1 MDQNCIC
8 SALWTFEWKW
18 MCLVHSIWNITQI
31 VSFLP
36 SEFSRQKSPILFGT
50 FSGKILPI
58 LFGSKEIWRT
68 IFGHYFAILD
78 ALFASDVINES
89 HFSWHTNFGN
99 VRVGVQW
106 SRKIHFPRFNRL
118 IVTHTRLQSQLT
130 KNQLWRL
137 KRIKHSKATFEMSER
152 WFVHF
157 RSPSNGRS
165 CQKMSQ
171 ANLRRTEVDID
182 RKMSHKKVE
191 ESVGVNGQKIENTME
206 HVWCI

>member
-18 MCLVHSIWNITQI
+18 MCLVHSVGNITQI

-36 SEFSRQKSPILFGT
+36 SEFSRKITHTFFVLLVGKYSPF
-50 FSGKILPI
+50 
-58 LFGSKEIWRT
+58 FGSKEIWRT

-106 SRKIHFPRFNRL
+106 SRKIHFLPLLQPRNGRL
-118 IVTHTRLQSQLT
+118 IVTHTSLQSQLT
-130 KNQLWRL
+130 KNNSRL
-137 KRIKHSKATFEMSER
+137 TQAHQAVKRRLR
-152 WFVHF
+152 W
-157 RSPSNGRS
+157 
-165 CQKMSQ
+165 
-171 ANLRRTEVDID
+171 A
-182 RKMSHKKVE
+182 
-191 ESVGVNGQKIENTME
+191 SVGLFTLEVLLMAGHAKKCPKPIYDAQR
-206 HVWCI
+206 

>member
-1 MDQNCIC
+1 MEVNV
-8 SALWTFEWKW
+8 SASQCLKHHSNSLIFTIGIFAPKIPHTFFVL
-18 MCLVHSIWNITQI
+18 LVG
-31 VSFLP
+31 
-36 SEFSRQKSPILFGT
+36 KYSPF
-50 FSGKILPI
+50 
-58 LFGSKEIWRT
+58 FGSKEIWRT

-106 SRKIHFPRFNRL
+106 SWKIHFLRFNRL